1 MILASYAWM
10 LRQDGQYFRCKSH
23 LYGSQDTDMWET
35 AAAAMFIIRTKSKD
49 IELAEEAIDTWLA
62 IQVAEIADFYDT
74 ESDLAQTYIDVVIDH
89 MPYKFEYMLSSQ
101 EILTIHTRINAW
113 NNVRSLLKFIRSHS
127 VSSIIELCDKV
138 SESLNQQFCRVRY
151 GGRYNSDTGSEE
163 IWFRVSSIG
172 FNWVNVIYQFA
183 SEFKNKLN
191 IRYISICRDYEA
203 DLQFGYTEPEVFYRA
218 KDGSLY
224 HHMPIDE
231 FLASEHENN
240 PVFASVSL
248 MNGPICACRC
258 HVRSGGT
265 FNSFEK
271 LLKHEGMSSN
281 MYMLRKRLVSEERD
295 VACAIDPEF
304 KSTISTK
311 LGTKLSKLIQ
321 TITNKYPEIID
332 VDINYESSP
341 NLRGKDKGFELSYT
355 IRSYYKSID
364 GVTITS
370 SFTKPLN
377 TVSSDVLLRFFSMEY
392 LDYLKFRHIE
402 FDRSE
407 D

>member
-1 MILASYAWM
+1 M
-10 LRQDGQYFRCKSH
+10 LRQDSQYFRCNSH

-35 AAAAMFIIRTKSKD
+35 AAAAMFIIYTKSKD
-49 IELAEEAIDTWLA
+49 IELAAEAVDTWLA
-62 IQVAEIADFYDT
+62 IQVAEVADFEDT
-74 ESDLAQTYIDVVIDH
+74 ESDLAQVYIDTVIDD
-89 MPYKFEYMLSSQ
+89 MPYKFEYMLSSD
-101 EILTIHTRINAW
+101 EILKIHRQINAW
-113 NNVRSLLKFIRSHS
+113 SDVRSLLNFIRSKPAS
-127 VSSIIELCDKV
+127 KIVELCDKV

-151 GGRYNSDTGSEE
+151 GGKYNSDTGSEE
-163 IWFRVSSIG
+163 IWFRISSIG
-172 FNWVNVIYQFA
+172 FNWVNVIYEFA
-183 SEFKNKLN
+183 SEFKNRLN
-191 IRYISICRDYEA
+191 IRYISVCRDFEA
-203 DLQFGYTEPEVFYRA
+203 DLQYGYTEHEVFYKA
-218 KDGSLY
+218 KDGILY
-224 HHMPIDE
+224 HRMPIDE
-231 FLASEHENN
+231 FLASKHENN

-248 MNGPICACRC
+248 MHGPIYACRC
-258 HVRSGGT
+258 HIRSGGT

-271 LLKHEGMSSN
+271 LLKHEGMNSN
-281 MYMLRKRLVSEERD
+281 IYMLRKRLLSEERN
-295 VACAIDPEF
+295 VSCAIDPEF

-321 TITNKYPEIID
+321 TITDRYPEIID
-332 VDINYESSP
+332 IDIHYESSP

-392 LDYLKFRHIE
+392 LDYLKFRHIQ